1 MYEERR
7 AEELRRQI
15 RERESE
21 LAKLSAN
28 KDRLK
33 ARIQSTLK
41 KEYDSQLGDG
51 SKLSFSVT

>member
-28 KDRLK
+28 KDRLR

-41 KEYDSQLGDG
+41 KDYDSQSGER
-51 SKLSFSVT
+51 